1 MANNSMEA
9 DTAPERNV
17 ASPSDN
23 TKPLV
28 SNEDM
33 SNYSV
38 TITPRIMND
47 HMSVQSKELP
57 SLDFGQHPI
66 SGYDAC
72 EPSHKPMDGSGRAPE
87 LTPKGE
93 AYLGAARDALTSP
106 ERPAPNDLSDE
117 NKRNVD
123 SIAKGAAEF
132 DKGIVRDFG
141 SDDFAEKFK
150 KHENDLTELQ
160 ESLNKVPSKDME
172 DVLAGVNEKLK
183 SQGLRIEQVPGT
195 KEIWMGKKEDATGSH
210 YLHTRLREAN
220 CHVS

>member
-9 DTAPERNV
+9 DAAPERNI

-47 HMSVQSKELP
+47 HMSVQSKELQ

-123 SIAKGAAEF
+123 SIAKGAE
-132 DKGIVRDFG
+132 DYSKGIG
-141 SDDFAEKFK
+141 NNPNNEENFK
-150 KHENDLTELQ
+150 KLQ
-160 ESLNKVPSKDME
+160 ESINKVPSKDMD
-172 DVLAGVNEKLK
+172 DVLAAANEKLK

-195 KEIWMGKKEDATGSH
+195 KEIWMGKKEDSSGRH
-210 YLHTRLREAN
+210 YLHTRLREAD

>member
-9 DTAPERNV
+9 DAAPERNV

-33 SNYSV
+33 SNYSAS
-38 TITPRIMND
+38 ISPRIMND
-47 HMSVQSKELP
+47 HMSVQSKELN
-57 SLDFGQHPI
+57 FAEHPI

-72 EPSHKPMDGSGRAPE
+72 EPSFKPMDGSGRAPE

-93 AYLGAARDALTSP
+93 AYLGAARDAVNSP
-106 ERPAPNDLSDE
+106 EKPAPKDLSDE

-132 DKGIVRDFG
+132 DKGIGQDLG
-141 SDDFAEKFK
+141 SSDLAKRFEKNEK
-150 KHENDLTELQ
+150 DLAQLKD
-160 ESLNKVPSKDME
+160 SINKVPSKDMD

-195 KEIWMGKKEDATGSH
+195 KEIWMGKKEDSSGRH
-210 YLHTRLREAN
+210 YLHTRLREAD

>member
-1 MANNSMEA
+1 MANSSMEA

-28 SNEDM
+28 NNEYM

-47 HMSVQSKELP
+47 HMSQEKP
-57 SLDFGQHPI
+57 SLNFAEHPI

-106 ERPAPNDLSDE
+106 ERPAPTDLNDE

-123 SIAKGAAEF
+123 SIAKGAE
-132 DKGIVRDFG
+132 DYSKGIG
-141 SDDFAEKFK
+141 NNPNNEENFK
-150 KHENDLTELQ
+150 KLQ
-160 ESLNKVPSKDME
+160 ESINKVPSKDMD
-172 DVLAGVNEKLK
+172 DVLAGANEKLK

-195 KEIWMGKKEDATGSH
+195 KEIWMGKKEDSSGRH
-210 YLHTRLREAN
+210 YLHSRLREAN

>member
-9 DTAPERNV
+9 DAAPERNI

-38 TITPRIMND
+38 TVNPRIMND
-47 HMSVQSKELP
+47 HISVQSKELQ

-123 SIAKGAAEF
+123 SIAKGAE
-132 DKGIVRDFG
+132 DYSKGIG
-141 SDDFAEKFK
+141 NNPNNEENFK
-150 KHENDLTELQ
+150 KLQ
-160 ESLNKVPSKDME
+160 ESINKVPSKDMD
-172 DVLAGVNEKLK
+172 DVLAGANEKLK

-195 KEIWMGKKEDATGSH
+195 KEIWMGKKEDSSGRH
-210 YLHTRLREAN
+210 YLHTRLREAD

>member
-9 DTAPERNV
+9 DAAPERNI

-47 HMSVQSKELP
+47 HMSVQSKELQ

-123 SIAKGAAEF
+123 SIAKGAE
-132 DKGIVRDFG
+132 DYSKGIG
-141 SDDFAEKFK
+141 NNPNNEENFK
-150 KHENDLTELQ
+150 KLQ
-160 ESLNKVPSKDME
+160 ESINKVPSKDMD
-172 DVLAGVNEKLK
+172 DVLAGANEKLK

-195 KEIWMGKKEDATGSH
+195 KEIWMGKKEDSSGRH
-210 YLHTRLREAN
+210 YLHTRLREAD

>member
-9 DTAPERNV
+9 DAAPERNI

-47 HMSVQSKELP
+47 HMSVQSKELQ

-123 SIAKGAAEF
+123 SIAKGAE
-132 DKGIVRDFG
+132 DYSKGIG
-141 SDDFAEKFK
+141 NNPNNEENFK
-150 KHENDLTELQ
+150 KLQ
-160 ESLNKVPSKDME
+160 ESINKVPSKDMD
-172 DVLAGVNEKLK
+172 DVLAGANEKLK
-183 SQGLRIEQVPGT
+183 SQGLRIEQMPGT
-195 KEIWMGKKEDATGSH
+195 KEIWMGKKEDSSGRH
-210 YLHTRLREAN
+210 YLHTRLREAD